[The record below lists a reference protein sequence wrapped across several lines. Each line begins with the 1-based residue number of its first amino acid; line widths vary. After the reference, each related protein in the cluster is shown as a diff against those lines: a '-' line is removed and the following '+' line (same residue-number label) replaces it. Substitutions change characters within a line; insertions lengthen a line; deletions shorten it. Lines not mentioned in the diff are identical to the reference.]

1 MTPGIAD
8 AHVGKS
14 ESHRE
19 SSVGETKRHIELT
32 DDPLDVAAILAT
44 VTDEWCGAEVLFVG
58 TTRRWTVAADRT
70 DGDGRSPE
78 TSHLVY
84 ECYREMAFAEMQRL
98 ADEAVRRWPVRR
110 LAMAHRVGRV
120 DPTEPSV
127 AVAVSC
133 PHRGEAFESARWLI
147 DSFKHEVPIWKRE
160 HYVQQG
166 AEWIH
171 PGLGSCRCVDR
182 SASR

>member
-1 MTPGIAD
+1 MRKP
-8 AHVGKS
+8 

-19 SSVGETKRHIELT
+19 CSVNAANRHIELT
-32 DDPLDVAAILAT
+32 DEPLDVASILAT
-44 VTDEWCGAEVLFVG
+44 VTHECCGAEVLFVG
-58 TTRRWTVAADRT
+58 TTRRWTVADDDPIAEAEADL
-70 DGDGRSPE
+70 GVRSPE

-147 DSFKHEVPIWKRE
+147 DSLKHEVPIWKRE

-171 PGLGSCRCVDR
+171 PGSGSCRCVDR
-182 SASR
+182 SAS